1 MSESHAPTNYVKIWA
16 ILLVLLVISVL
27 GPEIGIQ
34 WVTMVTAFGIAI
46 VKAYLVIKYFMHLT
60 VEPKYVIYLLVAMLG
75 FSALFVAGVSPDV
88 MKHEGQ
94 HWENV
99 AAKAHIERKLAE
111 AEAAG
116 ADHGHEHG
124 ADSHQH

>member
-1 MSESHAPTNYVKIWA
+1 MSESHEPTNYVKIWA
-16 ILLVLLVISVL
+16 ILVVLLVISVL

-34 WVTMVTAFGIAI
+34 WITMITAFGIAL

-60 VEPKYVIYLLVAMLG
+60 VEPKYVIYLLVSMLA
-75 FSALFVAGVSPDV
+75 FSALFVAGVSADV

-94 HWENV
+94 NWDNV
-99 AAKAHIERKLAE
+99 AAKAHVAKKLAE
-111 AEAAG
+111 HAEQ

-124 ADSHQH
+124 AGESHQH